1 MSLVGI
7 AMLCSLACTRS
18 FPIVYEPQ
26 PQTQGLADA
35 AEMGKVTIGVAM
47 FEDKRSWIN
56 PSDSKSESFIAMQG
70 PWKFGLTYKEKE
82 YVAVKSIIQDLL
94 VKELNN
100 AGFKAKAVDKV
111 VSKTNQDGLKEA
123 FTDKSMDYYLGGQ
136 ILTFE
141 FVNETG
147 IVTVTSRRSATIN
160 LNLYKNPNLV
170 PAVDVAIVETD
181 RENEGLGVLH
191 TTNIKKLMDRVFR
204 KVAQQITTKI
214 AEQVSLQAKAK

>member
-1 MSLVGI
+1 
-7 AMLCSLACTRS
+7 
-18 FPIVYEPQ
+18 
-26 PQTQGLADA
+26 
-35 AEMGKVTIGVAM
+35 
-47 FEDKRSWIN
+47 
-56 PSDSKSESFIAMQG
+56 MQG